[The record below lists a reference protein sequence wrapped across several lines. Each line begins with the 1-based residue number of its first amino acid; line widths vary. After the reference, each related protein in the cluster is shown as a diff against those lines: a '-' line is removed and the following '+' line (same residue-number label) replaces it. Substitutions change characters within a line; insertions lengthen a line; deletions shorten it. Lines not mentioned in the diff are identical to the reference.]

1 MFGRPNVAVREALC
15 SKNTGKCSS
24 EILVLN
30 LSFVKNRMLLMIFA
44 IYAPSFFPLQ
54 GKATIVIC
62 YICYSSMSHLEHDF
76 IF

>member
-1 MFGRPNVAVREALC
+1 
-15 SKNTGKCSS
+15 
-24 EILVLN
+24 
-30 LSFVKNRMLLMIFA
+30 MIFA